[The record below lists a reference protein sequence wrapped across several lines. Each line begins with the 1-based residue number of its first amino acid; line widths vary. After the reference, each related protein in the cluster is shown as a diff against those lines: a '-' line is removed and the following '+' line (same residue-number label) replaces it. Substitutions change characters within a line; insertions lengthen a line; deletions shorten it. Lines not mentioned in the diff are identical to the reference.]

1 MTKHIALSLTLY
13 LGMFY
18 GFKVIFFLNAL
29 PWESIISNVIHEE
42 WKSSFFI
49 FFVELNKGSNQLYSE
64 ALLNTNIVPM
74 YQSFQGK
81 KF

>member
-1 MTKHIALSLTLY
+1 MKNEIVT
-13 LGMFY
+13 
-18 GFKVIFFLNAL
+18 FFL
-29 PWESIISNVIHEE
+29 
-42 WKSSFFI
+42 I

-64 ALLNTNIVPM
+64 ALLSTNIVPM